1 MALKQKSPTMGYYFY
16 PCLESDRYDLALYM
30 TLPQK
35 DTNKWRKENNISR
48 NYKALLEFIRGDEDE
63 DEEDGDHDD
72 DDGKEVVK
80 VKVKGEVKEEVG
92 REVVKEN
99 VRVKV
104 KDEAGAV
111 IRRTRGRK
119 KNRKRK

>member
-1 MALKQKSPTMGYYFY
+1 MV
-16 PCLESDRYDLALYM
+16 R
-30 TLPQK
+30 
-35 DTNKWRKENNISR
+35 
-48 NYKALLEFIRGDEDE
+48 
-63 DEEDGDHDD
+63 
-72 DDGKEVVK
+72 

-104 KDEAGAV
+104 KDGV
-111 IRRTRGRK
+111 GVLIRRTRGRK

>member
-1 MALKQKSPTMGYYFY
+1 
-16 PCLESDRYDLALYM
+16 M

-48 NYKALLEFIRGDEDE
+48 NYKALLEFIRGDEGE

-72 DDGKEVVK
+72 DGKEVVR

-104 KDEAGAV
+104 KVKDGV
-111 IRRTRGRK
+111 GVLIRRTRGRK
-119 KNRKRK
+119 KIENENN